1 MKDINAARGG
11 ISEVVSHNVID
22 TFNNMFGQEV
32 SADRPPPEVSPGNM
46 VISCVRLTQDNVH
59 ADFWFRFEMDLLL
72 QAASALFPPDY
83 IEKNLVHESLAC
95 EIANIV
101 CAKVKAFL
109 NEQGYDTE
117 MGFPFIATANSSNGL
132 GNSTDVDLHF
142 FYQDKDHKKGAGVV
156 VNFTVV

>member
-22 TFNNMFGQEV
+22 TFNSMFGQEV
-32 SADRPPPEVSPGNM
+32 SANRLSPSAPPGNM
-46 VISCVRLTQDNVH
+46 VISCVRLTQGNSH

-72 QAASALFPPDY
+72 QAASALFPADY

-117 MGFPFIATANSSNGL
+117 MGFPFIATAKSSGGL
-132 GNSTDVDLHF
+132 ANSTDVDLHF
-142 FYQDKDHKKGAGVV
+142 FYQDKEEKKGAGVV
-156 VNFTVV
+156 VNFTVD

>member
-22 TFNNMFGQEV
+22 TFNSMFGQEV
-32 SADRPPPEVSPGNM
+32 SANRATPRAAPGNM
-46 VISCVRLTQDNVH
+46 VISCVRLTQGNAH

-72 QAASALFPPDY
+72 QAASSLFPPEY

-117 MGFPFIATANSSNGL
+117 MGFPFIATATSSGGL
-132 GNSTDVDLHF
+132 ANATDVDLHF
-142 FYQDKDHKKGAGVV
+142 FYQDKDQKKGAGVMV
-156 VNFTVV
+156 HFTVD